1 MSRRG
6 TATPRKALTLETAA
20 ADVER
25 RTLKRGEAHEGMN
38 P

>member
-6 TATPRKALTLETAA
+6 TATPRKALALETAT

-25 RTLKRGEAHEGMN
+25 RTLKGSEAHEGMN